1 MALPHQSTPFHCQAQ
16 SCTADVIPP
25 EEVRARIEV
34 LAKHFLESL
43 NSPNPSISI
52 LSLVCRTTEST
63 QFQEGFSTGSFT
75 YLSRAAQQKKSF
87 TQLNGMRSFVKVW
100 KLMQIVYELL
110 QLGKKATQRELYYR
124 LLADSPDYFRSQ
136 QQVNDTIQDLVALLK
151 CSRYSLGIIAS
162 SKGAVVGRLLIEDES
177 GEVVDCT
184 RLGPSGHI
192 ITADLGFLE
201 GLRFRSDARYILVV
215 EKDAIFQRLSEDRY
229 FQSFP
234 AIILTAKGYPD
245 LASRVMLYR
254 ICKAFPGM
262 PILALVDWNP
272 AGLAIICTY
281 KFGSTRMGLEAPR
294 YVCDVKWLGLRGE
307 DIELL
312 PKEAL
317 IEFSHKD
324 HQLARSLLASK
335 MLENREAYK
344 LEVGKMMEMSKRAE
358 IEALYAHG
366 YDFLGHYITQKILR
380 LQYI

>member
-1 MALPHQSTPFHCQAQ
+1 MLLAYHFELQHCNFGMLSPVKNITKLHIASEQ
-16 SCTADVIPP
+16 
-25 EEVRARIEV
+25 VRARIEV

-245 LASRVMLYR
+245 LASR
-254 ICKAFPGM
+254 
-262 PILALVDWNP
+262 NP